1 MKRKIWIFGLIIMLL
16 AVVAGC
22 GKKKDT
28 GNTGQAVSGKNHVYK
43 VNALEFSGQSTS
55 EYSSLIKNGDVIYAY
70 GYDYGSGEDSSISI
84 KFASLNADG
93 SIKKEGKIVTD
104 SNTSINSLR
113 CDEEGNIYTIKN
125 VYITE
130 TEEEGSYKDSY
141 YLVKYNEEG
150 EEMFSVLLNDLPQ
163 IKELASDNWFYAGD
177 IVLMKDGVY
186 VSGMGNYF
194 QFDMDGN
201 FVKILTAAD
210 GNSYESTTLYPLE
223 NGKVACL
230 AYEEDGYYACYVDL
244 DTGVFSKKTK
254 LPGSSWEYSVYPG
267 IGYDLYLVNSYG
279 VFGYNVGDE
288 DRTQLMDY
296 VDSDLGIYSVYNV
309 LPINEKE
316 FWGTYDDMETYT
328 TQIGRFTKVEP
339 EDVKDKKTIVLA
351 CTGLDWNMR
360 TNVVKFNKS
369 NEEYRITIQDYSSLY
384 DSDSDYMAG
393 INRLN
398 ADIVS
403 GKVPD
408 ILVAS
413 SDMPIDSYIAK
424 GLFEDLKPYISN
436 DKELDINNF
445 MPNIIDAYSVDGKLY
460 RLVPSYLI
468 STILAKTSD
477 VGEERGWTVQ
487 EVNELMASKPEG
499 TQLLNYVDRNTML
512 INCMS
517 MAGSQFIDRE
527 TGKCNF
533 NSEGFIEMLEFLKQ
547 FPEEVD
553 SAVYTDNYWEHYDSL
568 WREGKVVAQLY
579 TVSNFR
585 DFNYVAKGSFG
596 EPVTMIGFPSS
607 NEDGSA
613 IVASLQLAMSSK
625 STNKEGAWEFLRY
638 FLTDEYQD
646 EINYGFPLSIKRL
659 DALAQEAVKKSTYI
673 DENGNEVE
681 TDDYYYMDGV
691 ELIIEPMTEEEAERF
706 KENLYSFTQIYN
718 YDENLIQIIQE
729 ETAAYFNG
737 QKNVGDVAG
746 IIQSRAQIYV
756 NENR

>member
-1 MKRKIWIFGLIIMLL
+1 MKRKICIFGLIIMLL
-16 AVVAGC
+16 AAMTGC
-22 GKKKDT
+22 GKEKNA
-28 GNTGQAVSGKNHVYK
+28 GNTEQTVSGKNYVYK
-43 VNALEFSGQSTS
+43 VNALEFSGQDTNK
-55 EYSSLIKNGDVIYAY
+55 YSSLIKNGDVIYAY
-70 GYDYGSGEDSSISI
+70 GYDYGSAEDSSISV
-84 KFASLNADG
+84 KFVSLNADG
-93 SIKKEGKIVTD
+93 SIKEEGKIVTD
-104 SNTSINSLR
+104 SNSSINSLR
-113 CDEEGNIYTIKN
+113 CDELGNIYAIKN
-125 VYITE
+125 VYTPE
-130 TEEEGSYKDSY
+130 PEEEGSYQDAY
-141 YLVKYNEEG
+141 YLVKYNDKG

-163 IKELASDNWFYAGD
+163 IKELTSDNWFYAGD
-177 IVLMKDGVY
+177 IVLIKDGVY

-194 QFDMDGN
+194 QFDRDGN

-230 AYEEDGYYACYVDL
+230 AYEEDGCYACYVDL
-244 DTGVFSKKTK
+244 DTGVFSEKTK

-288 DRTQLMDY
+288 ERTQLMDY
-296 VDSDLGIYSVYNV
+296 VDSDLGIYSVYNL

-316 FWGTYDDMETYT
+316 FWGTYDDMETYV

-339 EDVKDKKTIVLA
+339 KDVKDKKTIVLA

-384 DSDSDYMAG
+384 GSDSDYMAG

-408 ILVAS
+408 ILVIS

-436 DKELDINNF
+436 DEELDINNF
-445 MPNIIDAYSVDGKLY
+445 MPNIIDAYSVEGKMY

-512 INCMS
+512 INCMNL
-517 MAGSQFIDRE
+517 AGNQFIDWE

-533 NSEGFIEMLEFLKQ
+533 DSEGFIEMLKFLKQ

-553 SAVYTDNYWEHYDSL
+553 SAVYTDDYWEHYDSL

-579 TVSNFR
+579 TVSGFR
-585 DFNYVAKGSFG
+585 DFNYASKGSFG

-613 IVASLQLAMSSK
+613 IIATMQLAMFSK
-625 STNKEGAWEFLRY
+625 SSNKEGAWEFLRY

-659 DALAQEAVKKSTYI
+659 DALAQEATKKSTYT

-681 TDDYYYMDGV
+681 ADDYYYIDGV
-691 ELIIEPMTEEEAERF
+691 ELIIEPMTEEETEKF

-729 ETAAYFNG
+729 ETAAFFNG